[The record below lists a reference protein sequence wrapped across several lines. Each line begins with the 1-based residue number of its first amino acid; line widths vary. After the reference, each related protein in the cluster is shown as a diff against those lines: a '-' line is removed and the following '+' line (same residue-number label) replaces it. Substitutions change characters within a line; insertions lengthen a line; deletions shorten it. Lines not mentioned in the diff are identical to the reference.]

1 MTTQEFPRDF
11 PKLETKRL
19 VLRKLEESDAPAL
32 FENYSDEDIAKNFMD
47 KPLGDIKQ
55 ASQFIEAFNAEFSE
69 GKAITWA
76 ITIKRNH
83 QMIGTCSY
91 MIETSTSA
99 EIGYDLAKTH
109 WGKGIMTE
117 ALKAMIGYGF
127 DELGFENIKADTLSN
142 NTRSINLL
150 KRLEFKL
157 DDVRENSHYFIM
169 HKKEYESPK

>member
-1 MTTQEFPRDF
+1 MNTQEFPRDF

-19 VLRKLEESDAPAL
+19 VLRKLEESDAEAL

-47 KPLGDIKQ
+47 EPFGDIKQ
-55 ASQFIEAFNAEFSE
+55 ASQFIEAFNAEFSQ

-76 ITIKRNH
+76 IAIKITD

-91 MIETSTSA
+91 MIETSTCA

-117 ALKAMIGYGF
+117 ALEAMIGYGF
-127 DELGFENIKADTLSN
+127 DELGIEKIKADTLSN
-142 NTRSINLL
+142 NSRSLNLL
-150 KRLEFKL
+150 KRLEFQL
-157 DDVRENSHYFIM
+157 DDVRENSHYFTM
-169 HKKEYESPK
+169 HKKGYENRE